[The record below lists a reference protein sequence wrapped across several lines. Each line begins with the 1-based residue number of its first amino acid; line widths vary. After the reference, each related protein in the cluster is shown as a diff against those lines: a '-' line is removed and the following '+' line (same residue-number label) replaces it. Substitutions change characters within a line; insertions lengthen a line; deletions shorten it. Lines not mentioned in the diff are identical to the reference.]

1 MVKSQHSVHVPV
13 NNSSI
18 LLLFYIHQ
26 DLSLGLSGHTTDE
39 EMPTPEECITKI
51 GALLRVFTTVM
62 RSLGEYFMPDKGPAV
77 TVDFMTGV

>member
-1 MVKSQHSVHVPV
+1 MSH
-13 NNSSI
+13 I
-18 LLLFYIHQ
+18 FCTCQ
-26 DLSLGLSGHTTDE
+26 DLNLGLSGHTSDE

-77 TVDFMTGV
+77 TVDFMTNVYGIFIFVFCNNLLMK